1 MKILGFEITRTKASV
16 PAMSVD
22 NSRGWVRLVGEPWG
36 GAWQANI
43 RPDSEPTLLA
53 FAAVYGCVT
62 GIARDVAKLCFR
74 AVQESQDGIC
84 VPIPKT
90 SPIAAFFRRP
100 NHFQNRIQFI
110 ENWVV
115 SKLTTGNTV
124 ALKERDGRRMVRAL
138 YLLDWAR
145 VTPLVADDGEIFYRL
160 NSDRFAG
167 VREAIVVPAGEI
179 VHDRYCPLWHP
190 LLGVSP
196 LYAAGM
202 SATMGNKI
210 TANSATFFANMA
222 RPSGMLYSEQPIDP
236 ATAEQMKRQWRE
248 QYGGE
253 KLGDIAVGSN
263 GLKYLPIMMSSED
276 AQLIEQLKWTAGDVA
291 AAFHY
296 PLYKLGGAI
305 PQGAKVE
312 DLNQS
317 YYSECL
323 QPIIE
328 CLEVALTEGLELPD
342 GIEAEAD
349 LDGLLRMDQA
359 SAAEA
364 EEKLVGGGIKSPNE
378 ARVRFNLAP
387 VPGGETPY
395 LQEQNWPLGHLSQRE
410 VPTREPTKPAP
421 VPAHQP
427 PGDSAKHT
435 RDFAAEAIAIKAIA
449 SEALQQRL
457 AA

>member
-1 MKILGFEITRTKASV
+1 MKIFGFEITRQKAAV

-22 NSRGWVRLVGEPWG
+22 NSRGWVRLAGEPWG

-62 GIARDVAKLCFR
+62 GIARDVAKLAFR
-74 AVQESQDGIC
+74 AVQETPDGIC
-84 VPIPKT
+84 EPLPKS
-90 SPIAAFFRRP
+90 SPLTAFFRRP
-100 NHFQNRIQFI
+100 NHFQNRIQFV

-124 ALKERDGRRMVRAL
+124 AIKERDGRRMVRGL
-138 YLLDWAR
+138 YILDWSR
-145 VTPLVADDGEIFYRL
+145 VTPLVAEDGEVFYRL

-167 VREAIVVPAGEI
+167 LREAIIVPADEI

-222 RPSGMLYSEQPIDP
+222 RPSGMLYSDQPIDEQ
-236 ATAEQMKRQWRE
+236 TAARMKKQWQE

-253 KLGDIAVGSN
+253 KIGDIAVGSN

-312 DLNQS
+312 DLNQA

-328 CLEVALTEGLELPD
+328 CLELSLTEGLELPD

-364 EEKLVGGGIKSPNE
+364 EEKLVGGGIKKPNE
-378 ARVRFNLAP
+378 ARKRFNLAP
-387 VPGGETPY
+387 VAGGDTPY
-395 LQEQNWPLGHLSQRE
+395 LQQQNYSLAALAKRDAQDDPFGTE
-410 VPTREPTKPAP
+410 KPAP
-421 VPAHQP
+421 ATPPAANDP
-427 PGDSAKHT
+427 PDTPG
-435 RDFAAEAIAIKAIA
+435 AANDDEMNAAALADYIARGL
-449 SEALQQRL
+449 E
-457 AA
+457 